1 MKGQILVILEAMKM
15 EHEIKAPA
23 DGMVEEVGVA
33 EGDQVEARQM
43 LATVAAPAV
52 EAAE

>member
-1 MKGQILVILEAMKM
+1 MKM
-15 EHEIKAPA
+15 EHEIKAPV
-23 DGMVEEVGVA
+23 DGIVEEIGVA
-33 EGDQVEARQM
+33 EGDQVEARQT